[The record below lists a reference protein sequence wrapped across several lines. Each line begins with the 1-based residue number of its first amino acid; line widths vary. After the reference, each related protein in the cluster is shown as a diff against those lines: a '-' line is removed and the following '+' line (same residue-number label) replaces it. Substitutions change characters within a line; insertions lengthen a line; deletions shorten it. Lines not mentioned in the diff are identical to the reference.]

1 VRRPWSVDKDSTAPD
16 NGLGTTDDS
25 MNKKDFYPGLVFLLF
40 TGAILVLILKSPS
53 FHQESG
59 PGPFFFPSISAL
71 LLGGLSLALL
81 IKGARQAASGSE
93 AGRGKRMLGR
103 IIWII
108 MWSALYG
115 ATIEPLGYLLS
126 TGVVTFALLAYFN
139 RREWVFNISLSIIT
153 PVSIFI
159 LFDTLLKAPLPRGFL
174 GF

>member
-1 VRRPWSVDKDSTAPD
+1 
-16 NGLGTTDDS
+16 
-25 MNKKDFYPGLVFLLF
+25 MNKKDFYTGLLFLIF
-40 TGAILVLILKSPS
+40 TGAIFIIILRSPT
-53 FHQESG
+53 HQVSSG
-59 PGPFFFPSISAL
+59 PGPFFFPAIAAF

-81 IKGARQAASGSE
+81 IKGARQDESG
-93 AGRGKRMLGR
+93 RKPVQGKRKLGR
-103 IIWII
+103 IIWIV
-108 MWSALYG
+108 MWSVLYG

-139 RREWVFNISLSIIT
+139 RRGWIFNISLSVFT

>member
-1 VRRPWSVDKDSTAPD
+1 
-16 NGLGTTDDS
+16 
-25 MNKKDFYPGLVFLLF
+25 MNKKDFYTGLLF
-40 TGAILVLILKSPS
+40 LIFAGAIFVLILRSPT
-53 FHQESG
+53 HQVSSG
-59 PGPFFFPSISAL
+59 PGPFFFPTIAAL

-81 IKGARQAASGSE
+81 IKGARQTAGGSE
-93 AGRGKRMLGR
+93 AGRRKRMLGR
-103 IIWII
+103 IFWII
-108 MWSALYG
+108 MWSTLYG

-139 RREWVFNISLSIIT
+139 RREWVFNISLSIVT

>member
-1 VRRPWSVDKDSTAPD
+1 
-16 NGLGTTDDS
+16 
-25 MNKKDFYPGLVFLLF
+25 MVFFIF
-40 TGAILVLILKSPS
+40 TGAIFVMILRSPT
-53 FHQESG
+53 HQVSSG
-59 PGPFFFPSISAL
+59 PGPFFFPAIAAL

-81 IKGARQAASGSE
+81 IKGVRQDESRRRE
-93 AGRGKRMLGR
+93 VQGKRMLGR
-103 IIWII
+103 IIWIV

-139 RREWVFNISLSIIT
+139 RRGWIFNISLSVVT
-153 PVSIFI
+153 PLSIFI